1 MPLLTNKGR
10 CDSNLVLA
18 EGSAYGM
25 NSDRL
30 RQSRRSGIRRLLL
43 VEQFYDW
50 TARAAPGTA
59 MQGLSGYCIMIAS
72 ANSCLLVVAAPQYV
86 VLSMLAVVVFGIW
99 IRSRLE
105 RRPLAKLARAHSLSR
120 QRGDEN
126 SVLDR
131 FADLE
136 LLRRGH
142 CRQILDVLTGTSQV
156 LTGTSQV
163 LTGASKNRELTCFR
177 FLTEV
182 GARSRRQLVQYVV
195 IALELPGELQDVRL
209 GRDRELATSLR
220 KAALVDLSEPQP
232 RQRAGPAA
240 YCYMTPADQSH
251 VAAGLLTAWLAEQ
264 PEEFAWQVT
273 PGIVAGFARYPISA
287 ERIAQLIAATIDFA
301 EVVVDSSCGGLSAE
315 D

>member
-1 MPLLTNKGR
+1 
-10 CDSNLVLA
+10 
-18 EGSAYGM
+18 
-25 NSDRL
+25 
-30 RQSRRSGIRRLLL
+30 
-43 VEQFYDW
+43 
-50 TARAAPGTA
+50 
-59 MQGLSGYCIMIAS
+59 MIAS

-99 IRSRLE
+99 ICSRLE

-120 QRGDEN
+120 QRNDEN

-142 CRQILDVLTGTSQV
+142 CRQILEVLTGTSR
-156 LTGTSQV
+156 V

-220 KAALVDLSEPQP
+220 KAALVDLSKPQ
-232 RQRAGPAA
+232 RSA

-273 PGIVAGFARYPISA
+273 PGIVAGFARYPTSS
-287 ERIAQLIAATIDFA
+287 ERITKLIAATIDLA
-301 EVVVDSSCGGLSAE
+301 EVVIESPSIE
-315 D
+315 DPEHGKSRSFQ

>member
-1 MPLLTNKGR
+1 M
-10 CDSNLVLA
+10 
-18 EGSAYGM
+18 
-25 NSDRL
+25 
-30 RQSRRSGIRRLLL
+30 
-43 VEQFYDW
+43 
-50 TARAAPGTA
+50 
-59 MQGLSGYCIMIAS
+59 
-72 ANSCLLVVAAPQYV
+72 
-86 VLSMLAVVVFGIW
+86 
-99 IRSRLE
+99 
-105 RRPLAKLARAHSLSR
+105 
-120 QRGDEN
+120 
-126 SVLDR
+126 
-131 FADLE
+131 
-136 LLRRGH
+136 
-142 CRQILDVLTGTSQV
+142 

-177 FLTEV
+177 FLTEL

-195 IALELPGELQDVRL
+195 IALERPGELQDVRL